1 MHFARNEKELPCEYF
16 TEKQTIF
23 FFLSY
28 ILSLKVIKM
37 TPYFI

>member
-23 FFLSY
+23 FLSY